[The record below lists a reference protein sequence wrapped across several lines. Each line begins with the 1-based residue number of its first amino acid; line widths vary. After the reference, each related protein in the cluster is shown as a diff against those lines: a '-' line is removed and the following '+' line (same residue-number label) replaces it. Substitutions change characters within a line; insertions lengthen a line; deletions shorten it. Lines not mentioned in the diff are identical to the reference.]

1 MTEAQCA
8 FENRIDQNLPRP
20 FFFICVSTPCINQ
33 CEMAAV
39 YKALSKSAGDK
50 NDEAPANGSVKRN
63 KQRVLIL
70 SSRGVTYRHRHLLK
84 DLASMMPH
92 GRVDAKYD
100 QKKRLGELN
109 ELAELYNCNN
119 ICFFEARKGQDL
131 YLWLSKAPNGP
142 TCKFLVS
149 NIHTMEELAFSGNCL
164 KGSRPILSFDKSF
177 DTEPHLQVIKQ
188 LFVQTMGV
196 PPLQRRSKPFI
207 DHVLSFSV
215 ADGRIFMRVYQVQ
228 ETEPSKKAGDGDE
241 AIEDAKKRKSRQAEK
256 DKELDV
262 SLLEIG
268 PRCVLQPII
277 IQEGSFGGALLYEN
291 KHFVS
296 PNQVRADLRRKGASK
311 SNLRA
316 EKVINRQSKM
326 GNLGLRSDG
335 DHKKPVDQ
343 LDSRELFA

>member
-1 MTEAQCA
+1 
-8 FENRIDQNLPRP
+8 
-20 FFFICVSTPCINQ
+20 
-33 CEMAAV
+33 MAAV
-39 YKALSKSAGDK
+39 YKALSKSANDK
-50 NDEAPANGSVKRN
+50 DDAPANSGVKRN

-70 SSRGVTYRHRHLLK
+70 TSRGVTYRHRHLLK

-100 QKKRLGELN
+100 QKKKLGELN
-109 ELAELYNCNN
+109 ELA
-119 ICFFEARKGQDL
+119 
-131 YLWLSKAPNGP
+131 
-142 TCKFLVS
+142 FLVS

-164 KGSRPILSFDKSF
+164 KGSRPILSFDKTF
-177 DTEPHLQVIKQ
+177 DSEPHLQVIKQ
-188 LFVQTMGV
+188 LFLQIMGV
-196 PPLQRRSKPFI
+196 PPLQKRSKPFI

-228 ETEPSKKAGDGDE
+228 ETEPSKKDGTEGEEAADE
-241 AIEDAKKRKSRQAEK
+241 GKKRKSKLADKE
-256 DKELDV
+256 KELDI

-296 PNQVRADLRRKGASK
+296 PNQVRADLRRKSASK
-311 SNLRA
+311 NNSRA
-316 EKVINRQSKM
+316 EQNINRQSKM
-326 GNLGLRSDG
+326 GTLGLRSDAG
-335 DHKKPVDQ
+335 NQKVDQ

>member
-1 MTEAQCA
+1 
-8 FENRIDQNLPRP
+8 
-20 FFFICVSTPCINQ
+20 
-33 CEMAAV
+33 MAAV
-39 YKALSKSAGDK
+39 YKALSKSA
-50 NDEAPANGSVKRN
+50 NDNADASANGVAKQRN

-70 SSRGVTYRHRHLLK
+70 TSRGVTYRHRHLLK

-100 QKKRLGELN
+100 QKKKLGELN

-177 DTEPHLQVIKQ
+177 DSEPHLQVIKQ
-188 LFVQTMGV
+188 LFLQIMGV

-228 ETEPSKKAGDGDE
+228 ETEPTEKSGAEG
-241 AIEDAKKRKSRQAEK
+241 EDAEERKKRKSHPGN
-256 DKELDV
+256 KELDV

-311 SNLRA
+311 HNHRA
-316 EKVINRQSKM
+316 EQNMNRESKM
-326 GNLGLRSDG
+326 GTLGLRSDG
-335 DHKKPVDQ
+335 DNKKPVDA
-343 LDSRELFA
+343 LESRALFA

>member
-1 MTEAQCA
+1 
-8 FENRIDQNLPRP
+8 
-20 FFFICVSTPCINQ
+20 
-33 CEMAAV
+33 MAAV
-39 YKALSKSAGDK
+39 YKALSKSAGDSK
-50 NDEAPANGSVKRN
+50 DDAAPGAAAAKRN

-92 GRVDAKYD
+92 ARVDTKYD

-164 KGSRPILSFDKSF
+164 KGSRPILSFDKTF

-188 LFVQTMGV
+188 LFLQIMGV

-207 DHVLSFSV
+207 DHVVSFSV
-215 ADGRIFMRVYQVQ
+215 ADGRVFMRVYQVQ
-228 ETEPSKKAGDGDE
+228 ETEASSKKDGAE
-241 AIEDAKKRKSRQAEK
+241 GQDAADDGKKRKSKHALE
-256 DKELDV
+256 KELDI

-296 PNQVRADLRRKGASK
+296 PNQIRSDLRRKGAK
-311 SNLRA
+311 KNNARA
-316 EKVINRQSKM
+316 EQNIDRLAKM
-326 GNLGLRSDG
+326 GNLGLRTDG
-335 DHKKPVDQ
+335 DQKPADQ
-343 LDSRELFA
+343 LDSRQLFA

>member
-1 MTEAQCA
+1 
-8 FENRIDQNLPRP
+8 
-20 FFFICVSTPCINQ
+20 
-33 CEMAAV
+33 MAAV
-39 YKALSKSAGDK
+39 YKALSKSAGDSK
-50 NDEAPANGSVKRN
+50 ADAAPTANGAAAKRN

-100 QKKRLGELN
+100 QKKKLGELN
-109 ELAELYNCNN
+109 ELA
-119 ICFFEARKGQDL
+119 
-131 YLWLSKAPNGP
+131 LSKAPNGP

-177 DTEPHLQVIKQ
+177 DSEPHLQVIKQ
-188 LFVQTMGV
+188 LFLQIMGV
-196 PPLQRRSKPFI
+196 PPLQKRSKPFI

-228 ETEPSKKAGDGDE
+228 ETESSKRDGTEGEEAADE
-241 AIEDAKKRKSRQAEK
+241 GKKRKSRHGE
-256 DKELDV
+256 KELDI

-268 PRCVLQPII
+268 PRCVMQPII

-296 PNQVRADLRRKGASK
+296 PNQVRADMKRKGASK
-311 SNLRA
+311 NNYRA
-316 EKVINRQSKM
+316 EQNINRQSKM

-335 DHKKPVDQ
+335 DQKPVDQ

>member
-1 MTEAQCA
+1 
-8 FENRIDQNLPRP
+8 
-20 FFFICVSTPCINQ
+20 
-33 CEMAAV
+33 
-39 YKALSKSAGDK
+39 
-50 NDEAPANGSVKRN
+50 
-63 KQRVLIL
+63 
-70 SSRGVTYRHRHLLK
+70 
-84 DLASMMPH
+84 
-92 GRVDAKYD
+92 
-100 QKKRLGELN
+100 
-109 ELAELYNCNN
+109 
-119 ICFFEARKGQDL
+119 
-131 YLWLSKAPNGP
+131 
-142 TCKFLVS
+142 
-149 NIHTMEELAFSGNCL
+149 MEELAFSGNCL

-188 LFVQTMGV
+188 LFLQMFGV

-228 ETEPSKKAGDGDE
+228 ETESSKRDGAEGEEAAEKAE
-241 AIEDAKKRKSRQAEK
+241 KARKPKSRSANK
-256 DKELDV
+256 DREPDI

-296 PNQVRADLRRKGASK
+296 PNQIRADLRRKGASK
-311 SNLRA
+311 NNARA
-316 EKVINRQSKM
+316 EQHLNRQSKM

-335 DHKKPVDQ
+335 DYQKPVDQ

>member
-1 MTEAQCA
+1 
-8 FENRIDQNLPRP
+8 
-20 FFFICVSTPCINQ
+20 
-33 CEMAAV
+33 MAAV
-39 YKALSKSAGDK
+39 YKALSKSAGDSK
-50 NDEAPANGSVKRN
+50 ADAAPTANGAAVKRN

-70 SSRGVTYRHRHLLK
+70 TSRGVTYRHRHLLK

-100 QKKRLGELN
+100 QKKKLGELN
-109 ELAELYNCNN
+109 ELAVSVPFAIVLGFWTN
-119 ICFFEARKGQDL
+119 AL
-131 YLWLSKAPNGP
+131 LSKAPNGP

-177 DTEPHLQVIKQ
+177 DSEPHLQVIKQ
-188 LFVQTMGV
+188 LFLQIMGV
-196 PPLQRRSKPFI
+196 PPLQKRSKPFI

-228 ETEPSKKAGDGDE
+228 ETELSKRDGAE
-241 AIEDAKKRKSRQAEK
+241 GEEVAEEGKKRKSRHVE
-256 DKELDV
+256 KELDI

-296 PNQVRADLRRKGASK
+296 PNQVRADMRRKGASK
-311 SNLRA
+311 NNYRA
-316 EKVINRQSKM
+316 EQNMNRQSKM

-335 DHKKPVDQ
+335 DQKPVDQ

>member
-1 MTEAQCA
+1 
-8 FENRIDQNLPRP
+8 
-20 FFFICVSTPCINQ
+20 
-33 CEMAAV
+33 MAAV
-39 YKALSKSAGDK
+39 YKALSKSVDDK
-50 NDEAPANGSVKRN
+50 ADDASANGVVKRN

-92 GRVDAKYD
+92 GRIDAKYD

-131 YLWLSKAPNGP
+131 YLWVSKAPNGP

-188 LFVQTMGV
+188 LFLQILGV

-228 ETEPSKKAGDGDE
+228 ETESSKRDDGEGEEATEKAR
-241 AIEDAKKRKSRQAEK
+241 KPKSRSSDK
-256 DKELDV
+256 DKELDI

-296 PNQVRADLRRKGASK
+296 PNQIRADLRRKGASK
-311 SNLRA
+311 NNARA
-316 EKVINRQSKM
+316 EQHLNRQSKM

-335 DHKKPVDQ
+335 SYQKPVDQ

>member
-1 MTEAQCA
+1 
-8 FENRIDQNLPRP
+8 
-20 FFFICVSTPCINQ
+20 
-33 CEMAAV
+33 MAAV
-39 YKALSKSAGDK
+39 YKALSKSAADSK
-50 NDEAPANGSVKRN
+50 ANSAPTANDAAAKRN

-92 GRVDAKYD
+92 GRIDAKYD
-100 QKKRLGELN
+100 QKKKLGELN

-177 DTEPHLQVIKQ
+177 DSEPHLQVIKQ
-188 LFVQTMGV
+188 LFLQIMGV
-196 PPLQRRSKPFI
+196 PPLQKRSKPFI

-228 ETEPSKKAGDGDE
+228 ETEPSKKDGAEGEEAVDE
-241 AIEDAKKRKSRQAEK
+241 GKKRKFRHGE
-256 DKELDV
+256 KELDV

-268 PRCVLQPII
+268 PRCVMQPII

-296 PNQVRADLRRKGASK
+296 PNQVRADMKRKGAAKNNS
-311 SNLRA
+311 RA
-316 EKVINRQSKM
+316 EQNINRQSKM

-335 DHKKPVDQ
+335 DQKPANQ

>member
-1 MTEAQCA
+1 
-8 FENRIDQNLPRP
+8 
-20 FFFICVSTPCINQ
+20 
-33 CEMAAV
+33 MAAV
-39 YKALSKSAGDK
+39 YKALSKSAHDK
-50 NDEAPANGSVKRN
+50 DDAPADGSSSVKPRN
-63 KQRVLIL
+63 KQRVLML
-70 SSRGVTYRHRHLLK
+70 TSRGVTYRHRHLLK

-109 ELAELYNCNN
+109 ELAVRLNC
-119 ICFFEARKGQDL
+119 IIATISAFLKLGKVK
-131 YLWLSKAPNGP
+131 LSKAPNGP

-164 KGSRPILSFDKSF
+164 KGSRPILSFDKTF

-188 LFVQTMGV
+188 LFLQIMGV
-196 PPLQRRSKPFI
+196 PPLQKRSKPFI

-215 ADGRIFMRVYQVQ
+215 ADGRIFLRVYQVQ
-228 ETEPSKKAGDGDE
+228 ETETTKKDGADGE
-241 AIEDAKKRKSRQAEK
+241 EVAEESKKRKSKHADQT
-256 DKELDV
+256 KELDI

-296 PNQVRADLRRKGASK
+296 PNQVRADLRRKGAAKGNS
-311 SNLRA
+311 RA
-316 EKVINRQSKM
+316 EQNISRKSKM
-326 GNLGLRSDG
+326 GNLGLRTDG
-335 DHKKPVDQ
+335 DQKPVDQ